1 MGAITASTGASVTDA
16 LLGLAGALL
25 VVIVLDS
32 ALRSF
37 VLPRSVV
44 QPLTRAVALAV
55 RRVFDV
61 VLRPTR
67 TYEARDRIM
76 ALYVPILVVVLPVV
90 WLITVVVGYVLLFRA
105 IETSS
110 WRHAFDFS
118 GSSLMTLGFTKPG
131 TVPGTILALTEAAI
145 GLAVIALLIA
155 FLPAIYGAFSR
166 REVLVAKLA
175 ARGGNPVSGVEIL
188 VRARKM
194 ERFHLLDELYVDWQT
209 WFAEVEE
216 SHTSLA
222 FLPLLRSPR
231 AERSWITAAGAVL
244 DSAALY
250 NAVVDVPWSPDAGY
264 CVRAGFTALRSISDV
279 FGIPYDA
286 DPAQTDPISIA
297 RDEFEEACR
306 ALERAEIALKANKEQ
321 AWIDFN
327 GWRVNYDAPLL
338 GLAGLVM
345 APYAPWSSDRSLRY
359 RARLRPGAQARLRR
373 GGV

>member
-37 VLPRSVV
+37 VLPRSAV

-279 FGIPYDA
+279 FGIPYDP

-321 AWIDFN
+321 AWIDVN
-327 GWRVNYDAPLL
+327 GWRVNYGAPLL